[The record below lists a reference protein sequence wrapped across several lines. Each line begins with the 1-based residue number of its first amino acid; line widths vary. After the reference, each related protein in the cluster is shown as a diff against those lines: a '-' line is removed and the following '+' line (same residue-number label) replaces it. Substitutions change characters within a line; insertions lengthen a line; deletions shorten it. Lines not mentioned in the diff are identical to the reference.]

1 LLDRGQDT
9 YKLNGRVLIIGMADS
24 IHLARWLSQ
33 FEQSNIEFRL
43 VSSSPHR
50 KLHPYIRDLLGT
62 RNSHV
67 SLSIGAVSRFFSLP
81 LWILDRLFSDFF
93 RGLLIANEIR
103 RFKPS
108 FLHVNEIQNAG
119 YATLRA
125 IKLLQY
131 RDIPPIFLTNYGS
144 ELVWFGKFPRHRRRM
159 EELLKY
165 SAAFSAECRRDYLLA
180 EKLGFVGLKMPQ
192 MPVAGGARYSA
203 NWSSN
208 RKTIAVKGYQNK
220 WGRALSVLECLNE
233 MQGDLEPFDIE
244 VFSSNHVV
252 KKRVKELS
260 KTTNLNIVSYGK
272 GSLSH
277 EEMMQLFSRSI
288 CYIGVSLSDGISTSM
303 IESMANGA
311 IPIQTSTSCADE
323 WIENG
328 KTGFIISPSDI
339 EGLKSALRRI
349 ISGDF
354 NCKVAQIKNIEIIKE
369 KYDPDMLQ
377 SLAMSQYQRMFELP

>member
-1 LLDRGQDT
+1 
-9 YKLNGRVLIIGMADS
+9 
-24 IHLARWLSQ
+24 
-33 FEQSNIEFRL
+33 
-43 VSSSPHR
+43 
-50 KLHPYIRDLLGT
+50 
-62 RNSHV
+62 
-67 SLSIGAVSRFFSLP
+67 
-81 LWILDRLFSDFF
+81 
-93 RGLLIANEIR
+93 
-103 RFKPS
+103 
-108 FLHVNEIQNAG
+108 
-119 YATLRA
+119 
-125 IKLLQY
+125 
-131 RDIPPIFLTNYGS
+131 
-144 ELVWFGKFPRHRRRM
+144 
-159 EELLKY
+159 
-165 SAAFSAECRRDYLLA
+165 
-180 EKLGFVGLKMPQ
+180 
-192 MPVAGGARYSA
+192 
-203 NWSSN
+203 
-208 RKTIAVKGYQNK
+208 
-220 WGRALSVLECLNE
+220 